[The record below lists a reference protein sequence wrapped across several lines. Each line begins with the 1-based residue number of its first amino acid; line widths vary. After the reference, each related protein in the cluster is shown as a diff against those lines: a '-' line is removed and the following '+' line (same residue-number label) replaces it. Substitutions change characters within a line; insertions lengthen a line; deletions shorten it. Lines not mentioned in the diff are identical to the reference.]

1 MRQRLVQDVSDLPTH
16 GFGPRMTMAW
26 GTMGFIVLEGMGFAL
41 ATGAYLYLSITNAD
55 WPLSAPPPGLL
66 WSGIF
71 TGVVLLSAWPNHLAK
86 HAARKEDLPRVRL
99 LLVIMSAAGL
109 VTLGLRALEFT
120 TLNVTW
126 DFNAYGSVIWFLLGL
141 HTVHLL
147 TDVGDTL
154 VLTAL
159 MFTRHAEGKRFSD
172 VEDNAVYWDFVVF
185 AWLPI
190 YVLIYWGPRI

>member
-1 MRQRLVQDVSDLPTH
+1 MRPRVVADVSALPTY
-16 GFGPRMTMAW
+16 GFGPRMTMTW

-41 ATGAYLYLSITNAD
+41 AVGVYLYLTIVNAD

-66 WSGIF
+66 WSGLLTTLI
-71 TGVVLLSAWPNHLAK
+71 LLSVIPNHLAK
-86 HAARKEDLPRVRL
+86 QAGRREDLPRVRL
-99 LLVIMSAAGL
+99 TLIVMSVVGLAAL
-109 VTLGLRALEFT
+109 ALRAFEFT

-126 DFNAYGSVIWFLLGL
+126 DFNAYGSIVWFLLGL
-141 HTVHLL
+141 HTTHLL

-154 VLTAL
+154 VLTLL
-159 MFTRHAEGKRFSD
+159 MFTHHAEGKRFSD

-190 YVLIYWGPRI
+190 YALIYWVPRL